1 MRELSVAEQRYEAV
15 LAVIA
20 DGETVT
26 DVAARFGVARKTV
39 HAWLGRYEAGGLEGL
54 ADRSHRPWSCPHQ
67 MTAAVEVT
75 LAELRLAHP
84 SWGPR
89 RLAFELARRDAG
101 PVSESAA
108 YRALVRLNLIDP
120 AARRP
125 RDRKWKRWER
135 GAPMELWQMDVVGGF
150 VLADGTRAKALTG
163 VDDHSRFCVCARL
176 MTRESSQKVCEGLA
190 AALAAYGI
198 PEQILTDNGKVFTG
212 RFSAP
217 PVEVLFDRICRENGI
232 RHLLTQ
238 PRSPTTTGKIERF
251 HRAIRTEFRTDRTFQ
266 NMAAAQAELDE
277 WVEQYNT
284 ARPHQ
289 ALAMATPAQRF
300 WRPDTTEVT
309 VLRQPARSPA
319 RPGAGR
325 GDGSWV
331 ARRASAVG
339 VVCVSWQQ
347 VCLGAAAA
355 GHNIDVWV
363 TADVLQFYDGDQLL
377 RTTAR
382 TTEGTVR
389 VKRAQVP
396 GGQRKVKTSVTD
408 QPE

>member
-1 MRELSVAEQRYEAV
+1 MRELSVVEQRYEAV
-15 LAVIA
+15 RSVIA
-20 DGETVT
+20 GGETVT

-39 HAWLGRYEAGGLEGL
+39 HAWLSRYEAGGLEGL
-54 ADRSHRPWSCPHQ
+54 ADRSHRPWSCPLQ
-67 MTAAVEVT
+67 MTAAVEVA

-89 RLAFELARRDAG
+89 RLVFELARRGAG

-135 GAPMELWQMDVVGGF
+135 GAPMELRQMDVVGGF
-150 VLADGTRAKALTG
+150 VLADGTRLKALTG
-163 VDDHSRFCVCARL
+163 IDDHSRFCVSARL
-176 MTRESSQKVCEGLA
+176 MMRETSPRVCEGLT
-190 AALAAYGI
+190 AALAAYGV
-198 PEQILTDNGKVFTG
+198 PEQVLTDNGKVFTG
-212 RFSAP
+212 RFSRP

-232 RHLLTQ
+232 THLLTQ
-238 PRSPTTTGKIERF
+238 PRSPTTTGKVERF
-251 HRAIRTEFRTDRTFQ
+251 HRVIRAEFRTDRTFPGLT
-266 NMAAAQAELDE
+266 AAQAELDE

-289 ALAMATPAQRF
+289 ALDMATPAQRF
-300 WRPDTTEVT
+300 WRPGTAGVT
-309 VLRQPARSPA
+309 ALRRPAGSPA
-319 RPGAGR
+319 RPAASR
-325 GDGSWV
+325 GDGYWV
-331 ARRASAVG
+331 ARRASAAG

-363 TADVLQFYDGDQLL
+363 TSEVLQFYDGDHLL

-396 GGQRKVKTSVTD
+396 GGQRRVTTSVTD
-408 QPE
+408 LPE

>member
-1 MRELSVAEQRYEAV
+1 MREMSVAEQRYEAV
-15 LAVIA
+15 RAVIA

-39 HAWLGRYEAGGLEGL
+39 HGWLARYEAGGLEGL
-54 ADRSHRPWSCPHQ
+54 ADRSHRPRSCPHQ
-67 MTAAVEVT
+67 MTAAVEVA

-89 RLAFELARRDAG
+89 RLVFELARRDAG

-135 GAPMELWQMDVVGGF
+135 GAPMELWQLDVVGGF

-163 VDDHSRFCVCARL
+163 VDDHSRFCVTARL
-176 MTRESSQKVCEGLA
+176 MTRESSRKVCDGLE
-190 AALAAYGI
+190 AALAAYGV

-212 RFSAP
+212 RFSSP

-251 HRAIRTEFRTDRTFQ
+251 HRVIRTEFRTDRAFP
-266 NMAAAQAELDE
+266 NLAAAQAELDE

-289 ALAMATPAQRF
+289 ALDMATPAQRF
-300 WRPDTTEVT
+300 WRPGTAEVT
-309 VLRQPARSPA
+309 ALRQPGG
-319 RPGAGR
+319 RPGRPAAGR

-339 VVCVSWQQ
+339 VVCVNWQQ

-363 TADVLQFYDGDQLL
+363 TGDVLQFYDGDQLL

-389 VKRAQVP
+389 VRRAQVP